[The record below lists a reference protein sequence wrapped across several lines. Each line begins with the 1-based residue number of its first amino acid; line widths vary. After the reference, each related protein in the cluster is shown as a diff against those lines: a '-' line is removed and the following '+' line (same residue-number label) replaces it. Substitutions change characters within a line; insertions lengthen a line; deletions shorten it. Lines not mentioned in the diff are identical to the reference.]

1 VDERSDQDLIE
12 LTRSGESSAFDLLVR
27 RYQDRLV
34 HSLEHVLSSRED
46 ALDIAQQAFLLA
58 WKKLASYRGESS
70 FYSWLYRIA
79 VNAAASHFRRPV
91 VSAGSLDQ
99 LHDVGGIELPDR
111 RVATGPGQSLEQ
123 EEEIQRVRQ
132 ALQQVSEEFRQ
143 PLILREIEGFS
154 YDQISEILGIPSGT
168 VRSRIFR
175 ARQEL
180 MERLDRNRR
189 AETD

>member
-1 VDERSDQDLIE
+1 MDERSDQDLIE

-99 LHDVGGIELPDR
+99 LHDVRGIELPDR

-154 YDQISEILGIPSGT
+154 YEQISEILGIPSGT

-180 MERLDRNRR
+180 MERLDRDRR

>member
-1 VDERSDQDLIE
+1 MDERSDQDLIE

-99 LHDVGGIELPDR
+99 LHDVRGIELPDR

-154 YDQISEILGIPSGT
+154 YEQIAEILGIPSGT

-180 MERLDRNRR
+180 MERLDRDRR
-189 AETD
+189 AEAD

>member
-1 VDERSDQDLIE
+1 MDERSDQDLIE

-99 LHDVGGIELPDR
+99 LHDVRGIELPDR

-180 MERLDRNRR
+180 MERLDRDRR
-189 AETD
+189 AEAD

>member
-99 LHDVGGIELPDR
+99 LHDVRGIELPDR

>member
-1 VDERSDQDLIE
+1 MDERSDQDLIE

-79 VNAAASHFRRPV
+79 VNAAASHFRRPT

>member
-99 LHDVGGIELPDR
+99 LHDVRGIELPDR

-154 YDQISEILGIPSGT
+154 YEQIAEILGIPSGT

-180 MERLDRNRR
+180 MERLDRDRR

>member
-1 VDERSDQDLIE
+1 MDERSDQDLIE

-58 WKKLASYRGESS
+58 WKKLATYRGESS

-99 LHDVGGIELPDR
+99 LHDVRGIELPDR
-111 RVATGPGQSLEQ
+111 RVETGPGQSLEQ

-154 YDQISEILGIPSGT
+154 YEQISEILGIPSGT

-180 MERLDRNRR
+180 MERLDRDRR
-189 AETD
+189 AEAE

>member
-1 VDERSDQDLIE
+1 MDERSDQDLIE

-99 LHDVGGIELPDR
+99 LHDVRGIELPDR

>member
-1 VDERSDQDLIE
+1 MDERSDQDLIE

-99 LHDVGGIELPDR
+99 LHDVRGIELPDR

-154 YDQISEILGIPSGT
+154 YEQISEILGIPSGT

-180 MERLDRNRR
+180 MERLDRDRR
-189 AETD
+189 AEAD

>member
-1 VDERSDQDLIE
+1 VDERSDQELIE
-12 LTRSGESSAFDLLVR
+12 LTRSGETAAFDLLVR
-27 RYQDRLV
+27 RYQERLV
-34 HSLEHVLSSRED
+34 HSLEHLLSSRED

-58 WKKLASYRGESS
+58 WRKLSSYRGESS

-79 VNAAASHFRRPV
+79 VNAAASHFRRPT

-99 LHDVGGIELPDR
+99 LHDVGGIELSDR
-111 RVATGPGQSLEQ
+111 RVPSGPGQSLEQ
-123 EEEIQRVRQ
+123 DEEIQRVRQ
-132 ALQQVSEEFRQ
+132 ALQQVTEEFRQ

-154 YDQISEILGIPSGT
+154 YEQIAEILGIPSGT

-180 MERLDRNRR
+180 MERLDRDRR
-189 AETD
+189 ADAD

>member
-1 VDERSDQDLIE
+1 MDERSDQDLIE

-58 WKKLASYRGESS
+58 WKKLATYRGESS

-99 LHDVGGIELPDR
+99 LHDVRGIELPDR

-154 YDQISEILGIPSGT
+154 YEQISEILGIPSGT

-180 MERLDRNRR
+180 MERLDRDRR
-189 AETD
+189 AEAD

>member
-1 VDERSDQDLIE
+1 M
-12 LTRSGESSAFDLLVR
+12 
-27 RYQDRLV
+27 
-34 HSLEHVLSSRED
+34 
-46 ALDIAQQAFLLA
+46 
-58 WKKLASYRGESS
+58 
-70 FYSWLYRIA
+70 
-79 VNAAASHFRRPV
+79 NAAASHFRRPV

-99 LHDVGGIELPDR
+99 LHDVRGIELPDR

-154 YDQISEILGIPSGT
+154 YEQISEILGIPSGT

-180 MERLDRNRR
+180 MERLDRDRR

>member
-1 VDERSDQDLIE
+1 MDERSDQDLIE

-58 WKKLASYRGESS
+58 WKKLATYRGESS

-99 LHDVGGIELPDR
+99 LHDVRGIELPDR

-154 YDQISEILGIPSGT
+154 YEQISEILGIPSGT

-180 MERLDRNRR
+180 MERLDRDRR
-189 AETD
+189 AEAE

>member
-1 VDERSDQDLIE
+1 MDERSDQDLIE

-99 LHDVGGIELPDR
+99 LHDVRGIELPDR

-154 YDQISEILGIPSGT
+154 YEQISEILGIPSGT

-180 MERLDRNRR
+180 MERLDRDRR
-189 AETD
+189 AEAE

>member
-1 VDERSDQDLIE
+1 MDERSDQDLIE

-58 WKKLASYRGESS
+58 WKKLATYRGESS

-99 LHDVGGIELPDR
+99 LHDVRGIELPDR

-154 YDQISEILGIPSGT
+154 YEQIAEILGIPSGT

-180 MERLDRNRR
+180 MERLDRDRR

>member
-1 VDERSDQDLIE
+1 MDERSDQDLIE

-99 LHDVGGIELPDR
+99 LHDVRGIELPDR

-180 MERLDRNRR
+180 MERLDRDRR

>member
-1 VDERSDQDLIE
+1 MDERSDQDLIE

-99 LHDVGGIELPDR
+99 LHDVRGIELPDR
-111 RVATGPGQSLEQ
+111 RVSTGPGQLLEQ

-154 YDQISEILGIPSGT
+154 YEQISEILGIPSGT

-180 MERLDRNRR
+180 MERLDRGRR
-189 AETD
+189 AEAD

>member
-1 VDERSDQDLIE
+1 MDERSDQDLIE
-12 LTRSGESSAFDLLVR
+12 LTRSGETAAFDLLVR
-27 RYQDRLV
+27 RYQERLV
-34 HSLEHVLSSRED
+34 HSLEHLLSSRED

-58 WKKLASYRGESS
+58 WKKLATYRGESS

-99 LHDVGGIELPDR
+99 LHDVRGIELPDR
-111 RVATGPGQSLEQ
+111 RVETGPGQSLEQ

-154 YDQISEILGIPSGT
+154 YEQIAEILGIPSGT

-180 MERLDRNRR
+180 MERLDRDRR

>member
-1 VDERSDQDLIE
+1 MDERSDQDLIE

-58 WKKLASYRGESS
+58 WKKLATYRGESS

-99 LHDVGGIELPDR
+99 LHDVRGIELPDR

-154 YDQISEILGIPSGT
+154 YEQISEILGIPSGT

-180 MERLDRNRR
+180 MERLDRDRR

>member
-1 VDERSDQDLIE
+1 MDERSDQELIE
-12 LTRSGESSAFDLLVR
+12 LTRSGETAAFDLLVR
-27 RYQDRLV
+27 RYQERLV
-34 HSLEHVLSSRED
+34 HSLEHLLSSRED

-58 WKKLASYRGESS
+58 WRKLSSYRGESS

-79 VNAAASHFRRPV
+79 VNAAASHFRRPT

-99 LHDVGGIELPDR
+99 LRDVGGIELSDR
-111 RVATGPGQSLEQ
+111 RVPSGPGQSLEQ
-123 EEEIQRVRQ
+123 DEEIQRVRQ
-132 ALQQVSEEFRQ
+132 ALQQVTEEFRQ

-154 YDQISEILGIPSGT
+154 YEQIAEILGIPSGT

-180 MERLDRNRR
+180 MERLDRDRR
-189 AETD
+189 ADAD

>member
-1 VDERSDQDLIE
+1 MDERSDQELIE
-12 LTRSGESSAFDLLVR
+12 LTRGGETAAFDLLVR
-27 RYQDRLV
+27 RYQERLV
-34 HSLEHVLSSRED
+34 HSLEHLLSSRED

-58 WKKLASYRGESS
+58 WRKLSSYRGESS

-79 VNAAASHFRRPV
+79 VNAAASHFRRPT

-99 LHDVGGIELPDR
+99 LHDVGGIELSDR
-111 RVATGPGQSLEQ
+111 RVPSGPGQSLEQ
-123 EEEIQRVRQ
+123 DEEIQRVRQ
-132 ALQQVSEEFRQ
+132 ALQQVTEEFRQ

-154 YDQISEILGIPSGT
+154 YEQIAEILGIPSGT

-180 MERLDRNRR
+180 MERLDRDRR
-189 AETD
+189 ADAD

>member
-1 VDERSDQDLIE
+1 MDERSDQDLIE

-99 LHDVGGIELPDR
+99 LHDVRGIELPDR

-154 YDQISEILGIPSGT
+154 YEQIAEILGIPSGT

-180 MERLDRNRR
+180 MERLDRDRR

>member
-1 VDERSDQDLIE
+1 MDERSDQDLIE

-27 RYQDRLV
+27 RYQERLV
-34 HSLEHVLSSRED
+34 HSPEHLLSSRED

-58 WKKLASYRGESS
+58 WRKLSSYRGESS
-70 FYSWLYRIA
+70 FYSWLDRIA

-99 LHDVGGIELPDR
+99 LHDVRGIELPDR

-154 YDQISEILGIPSGT
+154 YDQISEILWIPSVT

-180 MERLDRNRR
+180 MERLDRDRR

>member
-1 VDERSDQDLIE
+1 MDERSDQELIE
-12 LTRSGESSAFDLLVR
+12 LTRSGETAAFDLLVR
-27 RYQDRLV
+27 RYQERLV
-34 HSLEHVLSSRED
+34 HSLEHLLSSRED

-58 WKKLASYRGESS
+58 WRKLSSYRGESS

-79 VNAAASHFRRPV
+79 VNAAASHFRRPT

-99 LHDVGGIELPDR
+99 LHDVGGIELSDR
-111 RVATGPGQSLEQ
+111 RVPSGPGQSLEQ
-123 EEEIQRVRQ
+123 DEEIQRVRQ
-132 ALQQVSEEFRQ
+132 ALQQVTEEFRQ

-154 YDQISEILGIPSGT
+154 YEQIAEILGIPSGT

-180 MERLDRNRR
+180 MERLDRDRR
-189 AETD
+189 ADAD